1 MRTGCKTVA
10 FKRPG
15 PRRSK
20 TISAQ
25 GLLGQRGINLIERIV
40 LEMKSLWTPTGPNEI
55 GIDGYIEFFNPES
68 SEPLGLTVAVQSKV
82 RSALGTEQSPTFTFS
97 CKRADVEYWLSGNV
111 PVVLIVSNP
120 AANEAY
126 WVPIKDYF
134 KNRSLEET
142 SSIVFN
148 KSDQR
153 FSAKSFQEL
162 AAIATPNEG
171 LYLATA
177 PKTEVLHSNLLSI
190 EAFPEYIYV
199 GDTGCPYARDVWALL
214 RKHGNTD
221 AGWVIRNKRLMSFH
235 DLSASPWVEIC
246 DPGTIEKFTT
256 TDWSESADAD
266 RQRVF
271 VQLLNQTLR
280 AQLSPEVRYWSGEDC
295 FAIVG
300 NRPKQLSYRSL
311 KRQARISVISRYSST
326 AKTGHT
332 YERLRHMALR
342 AQFRRIDT
350 KWYLELTP
358 TYRFTRDGFELD
370 RFHEEGLRGIKRIEG
385 NRAVLSGVLFWAD
398 YLRHDNTLFA
408 KVAEPIQFG
417 HLMTFDA
424 TSGINDADWSSNNAE
439 SEDESGALSDTF
451 LLLSHEE

>member
-1 MRTGCKTVA
+1 MVSNR
-10 FKRPG
+10 RR

-25 GLLGQRGINLIERIV
+25 GLLGQRGVNLIERIV
-40 LEMKSLWTPTGPNEI
+40 LEMKSLWTPTGPNEV
-55 GIDGYIEFFNPES
+55 GIDGYIEFFDPATR
-68 SEPLGLTVAVQSKV
+68 EPLGRTVAVQSKV
-82 RSALGTEQSPTFTFS
+82 RSALGIEPSPTFTFS

-120 AANEAY
+120 DANEAY
-126 WVPIKDYF
+126 WVPVKDYF

-142 SSIVFN
+142 SSIIFN
-148 KSDQR
+148 KSDQQ

-190 EAFPEYIYV
+190 EAFPTFIYT
-199 GDTGCPYARDVWALL
+199 GDTGCQYGSEVWALL
-214 RKHGNTD
+214 RKHRNPD

-235 DLSASPWVEIC
+235 DLSGSPWVEIC
-246 DPGTIEKFTT
+246 DPGTIEKFSTS
-256 TDWSESADAD
+256 DWSESADAD
-266 RQRVF
+266 HQRVF

-280 AQLSPEVRYWSGEDC
+280 AQLSPEVRYWAGEDC

-300 NRPKQLSYRSL
+300 KRQKQLSYRSL
-311 KRQARISVISRYSST
+311 KKRARITVISRYSST
-326 AKTGHT
+326 TKTGDMH
-332 YERLRHMALR
+332 ERLRHMAFR
-342 AQFRRIDT
+342 GQFRRIDT

-370 RFHEEGLRGIKRIEG
+370 RFHEEGLRGIKQIEG

-398 YLRHDNTLFA
+398 YLRHDDNLFE

-417 HLMTFDA
+417 DLMTFDA
-424 TSGINDADWSSNNAE
+424 MSGINDADWSSSNAE
-439 SEDESGALSDTF
+439 SEDEAGSLSDTF